1 MGKWSN
7 LTNKHFQPGE
17 KPPTRSPWGNND
29 VFFFETWYPPWWSL
43 IQGEEARLVESL
55 QWTWT
60 GEFKKWFLRPDSD
73 YGGLANTSDIWI
85 SLTEVFGQSLRGWIK
100 FMFWKYHFDSTHSE
114 NLSSKHKFG
123 RLDFPESQPRF
134 SGFQFFGG
142 LDTFHTLGMCE
153 VSHFVQ
159 MFLNHRVL
167 VKWWPSETGVGTSAQ
182 GTLMNSP

>member
-1 MGKWSN
+1 MYGIFTYIYLKNQPNVGKYTILGSY
-7 LTNKHFQPGE
+7 G
-17 KPPTRSPWGNND
+17 
-29 VFFFETWYPPWWSL
+29 
-43 IQGEEARLVESL
+43 VESL

-123 RLDFPESQPRF
+123 RLDFPESQHIPAKVFRF
-134 SGFQFFGG
+134 PVFLEVWIHFI
-142 LDTFHTLGMCE
+142 LLACAKFHTSFRCSLIIGSWSSPMTLWNRSWDISSRN
-153 VSHFVQ
+153 SHEFTLTLFFLAFVTTYI
-159 MFLNHRVL
+159 NV
-167 VKWWPSETGVGTSAQ
+167 
-182 GTLMNSP
+182 